1 MSSRDNSQGD
11 EVMENDRSSSGA
23 DPFSQGVNR
32 QNEDGDDDR
41 EERVVDDDDVDVE
54 EEEEEGE
61 DLMDMNQMR
70 EDYRAIDA
78 MDHYG
83 EEGIDDAFADQR
95 SEGQLAVDRRAAD
108 AELDRRDRRRA
119 RGQRLP
125 GALAA
130 GDEED
135 DVEEARRAR
144 RRRRARLA
152 SSTSSSSSPAARA
165 PGSLC
170 PRALR
175 RSRLSSS
182 ASAARLST
190 ASWPSLL

>member
-119 RGQRLP
+119 
-125 GALAA
+125 
-130 GDEED
+130 
-135 DVEEARRAR
+135 
-144 RRRRARLA
+144 
-152 SSTSSSSSPAARA
+152 

-182 ASAARLST
+182 TSAARLST